1 MKTILLLLIG
11 FAGAFVAVTH
21 TDDVL
26 APDKPTIQN
35 ILPVNRT
42 ERALV
47 LDARKHGLDYALSIV
62 ENRTGRVTDDKYW
75 LLKDPHGGGYWGDYN
90 SDPTHDG
97 VKRYKTVAGKE
108 VLEVIKIYEAPDAT
122 TLEKAKQVLALY
134 CQEAVLV
141 SYINVILC

>member
-11 FAGAFVAVTH
+11 LAGAFAAVTH

-26 APDKPTIQN
+26 ATDKPTIHN

-47 LDARKHGLDYALSIV
+47 LDERKNCLDYALSIV
-62 ENRTGRVTDDKYW
+62 ENLTRRVSDDKYW
-75 LLKDPHGGGYWGDYN
+75 LIKDPHGGGCWGDYN

-97 VKRYKTVAGKE
+97 VKWYKTVAGKE
-108 VLEVIKIYEAPDAT
+108 ILEVIKI
-122 TLEKAKQVLALY
+122 
-134 CQEAVLV
+134 
-141 SYINVILC
+141 

>member
-90 SDPTHDG
+90 SDPTNDG
-97 VKRYKTVAGKE
+97 VKQYKTVAGCDNARESKTG
-108 VLEVIKIYEAPDAT
+108 VGVILSVGCLGFVRKRDFALTIKI
-122 TLEKAKQVLALY
+122 
-134 CQEAVLV
+134 
-141 SYINVILC
+141 

>member
-75 LLKDPHGGGYWGDYN
+75 LLKDPHGGDYWGDYN
-90 SDPTHDG
+90 SVPTHDG

-122 TLEKAKQVLALY
+122 TLEKAKRVLALY
-134 CQEAVLV
+134 CQ
-141 SYINVILC
+141 

>member
-134 CQEAVLV
+134 CQ
-141 SYINVILC
+141 

>member
-90 SDPTHDG
+90 SDPTYDG

-134 CQEAVLV
+134 CR
-141 SYINVILC
+141 

>member
-11 FAGAFVAVTH
+11 FAGAFIAVTH

-26 APDKPTIQN
+26 APDKPIIQN

-108 VLEVIKIYEAPDAT
+108 VLEVLKIYEAPDVT
-122 TLEKAKQVLALY
+122 TLEKAKRVLALY
-134 CQEAVLV
+134 CR
-141 SYINVILC
+141 

>member
-11 FAGAFVAVTH
+11 FVGAFVAVTH

-62 ENRTGRVTDDKYW
+62 ENQTGRVTDDKYW

-108 VLEVIKIYEAPDAT
+108 VLEVLKIYEAPDAT
-122 TLEKAKQVLALY
+122 TLEKAKRVLALY
-134 CQEAVLV
+134 CR
-141 SYINVILC
+141 

>member
-75 LLKDPHGGGYWGDYN
+75 LLKDSHGGGYWGDYN
-90 SDPTHDG
+90 SDPTHYG

-122 TLEKAKQVLALY
+122 TLEKAKRVLALY
-134 CQEAVLV
+134 CR
-141 SYINVILC
+141 

>member
-1 MKTILLLLIG
+1 MKMILLLLIG

-75 LLKDPHGGGYWGDYN
+75 LLKDPHDGGYWGDYN

-134 CQEAVLV
+134 CQ
-141 SYINVILC
+141 

>member
-42 ERALV
+42 ERTLV

-90 SDPTHDG
+90 SNPTHGG

-122 TLEKAKQVLALY
+122 TLEKAKRVLALY
-134 CQEAVLV
+134 CR
-141 SYINVILC
+141 

>member
-42 ERALV
+42 ERELV

-108 VLEVIKIYEAPDAT
+108 VLEVLKIYEAPDAT
-122 TLEKAKQVLALY
+122 TLEKAKRVLALY
-134 CQEAVLV
+134 CR
-141 SYINVILC
+141 

>member
-11 FAGAFVAVTH
+11 FVGAFVVVTH

-35 ILPVNRT
+35 VLPVNRT

-47 LDARKHGLDYALSIV
+47 LDARKKGLDYALSIV

-90 SDPTHDG
+90 SDPTNDG
-97 VKRYKTVAGKE
+97 VKQYKTVAGKE

-134 CQEAVLV
+134 CQ
-141 SYINVILC
+141 